1 MLPMTMSSPFF
12 TIVIPAL
19 NEEKFLPSLLKDLSK
34 QALRDFEVILVD
46 AESKDQ
52 TVAKAKQFTDSLP
65 KLIIL
70 STSRHNVSYSRN
82 LGAKNASGKYLIFID
97 ADSRL
102 PSYFLSG
109 LHYRLESH
117 RTDMFTCW
125 CQSDDKDAVN
135 KATANTMNIFI
146 ETSLLLDSPAALG
159 ALIGIKRSI
168 FSKTKGFD
176 TKVTFAEDAEFVNRV
191 YKLGHN
197 FKVFRDPRF
206 VYSMR
211 RFKRTGALKIF
222 TQYVNLHFKRL
233 IGADIDQ
240 EKEYPMGGIVPIED
254 KSAKNLMEKIIST
267 LDAGKKIPA
276 IVKKIKAI
284 ATLSEED

>member
-1 MLPMTMSSPFF
+1 MTTSSPFF

-19 NEEKFLPSLLKDLSK
+19 NEEKLLPNLLKDLAK
-34 QALRDFEVILVD
+34 QAFRDFEVILVD

-52 TVAKAKQFTDSLP
+52 TVSKAKELIHLLP

-70 STSRHNVSYSRN
+70 STSRHNVSFSRN
-82 LGAKNASGKYLIFID
+82 LGAKKASGKYLIFID

-109 LHYRLESH
+109 LHYRLESKP
-117 RTDMFTCW
+117 TDMFTCW
-125 CQSDDKDAVN
+125 CQSDDNDPVS
-135 KATANTMNIFI
+135 KATANTLNIFI

-159 ALIGIKRSI
+159 ALIGVKRSI
-168 FSKTKGFD
+168 FSKTIGFD
-176 TKVTFAEDAEFVNRV
+176 TKVAFAEDAEFVNRV
-191 YKLGHN
+191 YKLDHN
-197 FKVFRDPRF
+197 FRIFRDPRF

-222 TQYVNLHFKRL
+222 RQYINLHFKRL
-233 IGADIDQ
+233 IGVEIDQ
-240 EKEYPMGGIVPIED
+240 EKEYPMGGLVPIED

-284 ATLSEED
+284 ATLSEEE